1 MRSRFSSTVL
11 FTVFSKNSFETCAFR
26 SLSVFPLAG
35 EHANTR
41 KHWFHGISFEEKL
54 EVDPNLTQWELNE
67 ENKVTVGQTL
77 FLIFLTMFIILC
89 CTCHSY
95 KFCPSRNIFA
105 ENWFNQRWICISRYK
120 ILIRYKIRYS
130 FHNPRK
136 YQKNNICDIFRGDD
150 MGEANSRVK
159 PSRRYI

>member
-77 FLIFLTMFIILC
+77 FLIFLTMFIFSAALV
-89 CTCHSY
+89 
-95 KFCPSRNIFA
+95 
-105 ENWFNQRWICISRYK
+105 
-120 ILIRYKIRYS
+120 ILIS
-130 FHNPRK
+130 FAHQET
-136 YQKNNICDIFRGDD
+136 YLQKTGSIKDGFVSPDHFQSEVFKFQFLQLSVMRW
-150 MGEANSRVK
+150 EK
-159 PSRRYI
+159 